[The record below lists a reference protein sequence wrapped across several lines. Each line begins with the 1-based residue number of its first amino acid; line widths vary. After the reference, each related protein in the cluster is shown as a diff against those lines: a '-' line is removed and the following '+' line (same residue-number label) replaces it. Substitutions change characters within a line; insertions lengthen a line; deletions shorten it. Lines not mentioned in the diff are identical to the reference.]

1 MRKIGLIL
9 MVVLFALNVNATEIK
24 GEDLQLSAEQN
35 QKLIELKNN
44 LKEEVKPIL
53 EEIEN
58 KRQYVTEIERK
69 YFEEFWN
76 ILSEEQ
82 KQKFVE
88 LNQ

>member
-9 MVVLFALNVNATEIK
+9 MVVLFAFNVNATEIK

-35 QKLIELKNN
+35 QKLMELKKN

-69 YFEEFWN
+69 YFEEFWKM
-76 ILSEEQ
+76 LSEEQ
-82 KQKFVE
+82 KQKFAE